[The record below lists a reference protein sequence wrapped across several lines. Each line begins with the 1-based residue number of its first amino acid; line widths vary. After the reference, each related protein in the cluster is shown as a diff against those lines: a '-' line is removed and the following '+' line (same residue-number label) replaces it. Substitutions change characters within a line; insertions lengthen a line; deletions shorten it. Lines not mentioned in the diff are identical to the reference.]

1 MLFNTHNAIQ
11 HLVYVWERK
20 KKTKNINVIDNIQI
34 GKEKIKKE
42 AKLVRC
48 LKLSGIQILLLLKIK
63 NKYN

>member
-1 MLFNTHNAIQ
+1 M
-11 HLVYVWERK
+11 YEKEK